1 MLLIIKYFNFID
13 VIKIN
18 LWIFI
23 LVVDFNLVIK
33 YMVLYIVI
41 GKVIFSI

>member
-18 LWIFI
+18 LRIFI

-41 GKVIFSI
+41 GKVIFLI